1 VFAVQDLLRRLREDV
16 ANLIRTE
23 IELAKSEVQAKLK
36 VHARGVALIAL
47 AAAFLLLGLFALVGA
62 AIFAL
67 ALELSYWASALIVG
81 GVLLLIA
88 LLLAWLGQRAIK
100 RTGIPT
106 PDAAVAEALATVEMV
121 KEEVP

>member
-1 VFAVQDLLRRLREDV
+1 MFAVQELLRRLREDV

-23 IELAKSEVQAKLK
+23 IELAKAEVQAKLK
-36 VHARGVALIAL
+36 VHAVAVGLIAGG
-47 AAAFLLLGLFALVGA
+47 AAFLLLGLFALVGA

-67 ALELSYWASALIVG
+67 ALVVPYWAAALIVG
-81 GVLLLIA
+81 AVLLLIA
-88 LLLAWLGQRAIK
+88 LLLAFLGQRSIK
-100 RTGIPT
+100 KTGLPT

>member
-1 VFAVQDLLRRLREDV
+1 MFAVQELLRRLREDV

-23 IELAKSEVQAKLK
+23 IELAKAEVQAKLK
-36 VHARGVALIAL
+36 VHAVAVGLIAGG
-47 AAAFLLLGLFALVGA
+47 AAFLLLGLFALVAA

-67 ALELSYWASALIVG
+67 ALVMPYWASALIVG
-81 GVLLLIA
+81 AVLLLIA
-88 LLLAWLGQRAIK
+88 ALLAFFGQRNIK
-100 RTGIPT
+100 RTGMPT

>member
-1 VFAVQDLLRRLREDV
+1 MFAVQELLRRLREDV

-23 IELAKSEVQAKLK
+23 IELAKAEVQAKLK
-36 VHARGVALIAL
+36 VHAVAVGLIAGG
-47 AAAFLLLGLFALVGA
+47 AAFLLLGLFALVGA

-67 ALELSYWASALIVG
+67 ALVVPYWAAALIVG
-81 GVLLLIA
+81 AVLLLIA
-88 LLLAWLGQRAIK
+88 LLLVFLGQRSIK
-100 RTGIPT
+100 KTGLPT

>member
-23 IELAKSEVQAKLK
+23 IELAKAEVQAKLK
-36 VHARGVALIAL
+36 VHARGVGLIAVG
-47 AAAFLLLGLFALVGA
+47 AAFLLLALFALVGS

-67 ALELSYWASALIVG
+67 ALAVPYWASALIVG
-81 GVLLLIA
+81 AVLLLIA
-88 LLLAWLGQRAIK
+88 LLLVWLGQRAIK
-100 RTGIPT
+100 KTGIPT
-106 PDAAVAEALATVEMV
+106 PDSAVAEALATVEMV

>member
-23 IELAKSEVQAKLK
+23 IELAKAEVQAKLK
-36 VHARGVALIAL
+36 VHAVGVALIAGG
-47 AAAFLLLGLFALVGA
+47 AAFLLLGLFALVGA

-67 ALELSYWASALIVG
+67 ALVVPYWASALIVG
-81 GVLLLIA
+81 AVLLLIA
-88 LLLAWLGQRAIK
+88 LLLVFFGQRAIK
-100 RTGIPT
+100 KTGMPT